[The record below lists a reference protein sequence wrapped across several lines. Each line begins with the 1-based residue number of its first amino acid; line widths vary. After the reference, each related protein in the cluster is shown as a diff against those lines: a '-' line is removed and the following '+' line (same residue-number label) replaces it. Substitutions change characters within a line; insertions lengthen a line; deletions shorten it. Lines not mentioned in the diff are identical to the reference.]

1 MSSSAGAT
9 VSQSPEATAARRA
22 WREELEFSE
31 LMMPLVKCLRELYGE
46 PVPEAEK
53 LRRRE
58 LVFARS
64 QREWARAV
72 AGRRDHRHAS
82 FSRRKLDNAV
92 ILQSL
97 LYVTD
102 LARFEELHR
111 REGEHLTGTIE
122 TIRTAARDAVDPFD
136 ALPGLA
142 AGGTPANAPTY
153 ELCEAP

>member
-1 MSSSAGAT
+1 
-9 VSQSPEATAARRA
+9 
-22 WREELEFSE
+22 
-31 LMMPLVKCLRELYGE
+31 MMPLVKCLRELYRE
-46 PVPEAEK
+46 PRPEAEK

-58 LVFARS
+58 QVFARS

-72 AGRRDHRHAS
+72 AGRPDHRHAS
-82 FSRRKLDNAV
+82 FSQRKLDNAV

-97 LYVTD
+97 LYVTE

-122 TIRTAARDAVDPFD
+122 TIRTAARAAADPFD